1 MNDGAAATPGSAPFP
16 DMAARQGALEAAES
30 QPVPDDTAADRAARQ
45 VAQMQV
51 QATDRAA
58 AHQVA
63 QMQAVDR
70 VAV

>member
-30 QPVPDDTAADRAARQ
+30 PPVPDDTAAGKAARK

>member
-16 DMAARQGALEAAES
+16 DMAARQVTLEAAES
-30 QPVPDDTAADRAARQ
+30 QPVPDDTAAGKAARK

>member
-1 MNDGAAATPGSAPFP
+1 
-16 DMAARQGALEAAES
+16 MAARQVSPEMAES
-30 QPVPDDTAADRAARQ
+30 QPVPDDTAAGKAMQQ

-63 QMQAVDR
+63 QTQAVDR
-70 VAV
+70 AAV

>member
-16 DMAARQGALEAAES
+16 DMAARQVTLEAAES